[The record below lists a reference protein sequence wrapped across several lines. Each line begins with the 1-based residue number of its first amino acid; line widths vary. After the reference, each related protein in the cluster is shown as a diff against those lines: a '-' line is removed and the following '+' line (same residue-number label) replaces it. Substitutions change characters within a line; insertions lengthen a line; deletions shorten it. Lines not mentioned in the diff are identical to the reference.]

1 MSFELGCSNWEK
13 SMAAF
18 LNRIILVVLAIAVLG
33 AATTVSAQTSSGA
46 KKQLEDCA
54 KKGGTC

>member
-1 MSFELGCSNWEK
+1 
-13 SMAAF
+13 MAAF

>member
-1 MSFELGCSNWEK
+1 
-13 SMAAF
+13 MAGY
-18 LNRIILVVLAIAVLG
+18 LKRVVLVVVAIAMLG
-33 AATTVSAQTSSGA
+33 AATTVSAQTSGGA